1 MIKQKSKEWLKRYL
15 PAEIV
20 GTLTAVGAASITHI
34 YYENLVLIAYAGS
47 VGESIGFYATV
58 LIQNLLIA
66 GKKHKAENKT
76 FSFFDFFKIVTSIIL
91 EFGPAG
97 IIDGLLLRPFFMYV
111 FPTVLKNFTLGILVG
126 KLVGDVT
133 FYLLVIMSY
142 EIKKYKSNLSVNINK
157 SKNEN

>member
-34 YYENLVLIAYAGS
+34 YYENFVIIAYAGS

-66 GKKHKAENKT
+66 GKKQKAENKT
-76 FSFFDFFKIVTSIIL
+76 FSFFDFFKIVTNIIL

-111 FPTVLKNFTLGILVG
+111 FPILLDNFTLGIFVG
-126 KLVGDVT
+126 KIAGDIT
-133 FYLLVIMSY
+133 FYILVILSFEMR
-142 EIKKYKSNLSVNINK
+142 KRKLKSEK
-157 SKNEN
+157 